1 MLDLKWI
8 RENPDALDAA
18 LARRHALPVAASVL
32 DLDRTHRATVTE
44 LQTLQSRRNEVS
56 KQIGGVKAKGGD
68 AAPLMAEVAAIKDK
82 MTALEADSNGLGE
95 ETRQLLLT

>member
-18 LARRHALPVAASVL
+18 LARRAGRGPWPPRWSIST
-32 DLDRTHRATVTE
+32 RRHRAAVTE
-44 LQTLQSRRNEVS
+44 LQALQSRRNEVS

-68 AAPLMAEVAAIKDK
+68 AAPLMAEVAADQRQDDGAGGATDK
-82 MTALEADSNGLGE
+82 AAWA
-95 ETRQLLLT
+95 TRCA